1 MSDLGEVF
9 SALRALML
17 ETAPGQLVA
26 KDVPGD
32 LVLHTDRGD
41 PKTGRPVWFG
51 AVATKK
57 SYVAF
62 HLFPLYE
69 QPALAEGISPAL
81 DKRRQGKSC
90 FNFKA
95 VEPELFEELRE
106 LVRRAVHAAP

>member
-1 MSDLGEVF
+1 MSDFGEVF
-9 SALRALML
+9 ATLRGLMI
-17 ETAPGQLVA
+17 EAATGQIVA

-32 LVLHTDRGD
+32 LVLHTDRSD

-81 DKRRQGKSC
+81 GKRRQGKSC

-95 VEPELFEELRE
+95 MEPELFEELRG
-106 LVRRAVHAAP
+106 LVGSAIRAGP

>member
-1 MSDLGEVF
+1 MSDFGEVF
-9 SALRALML
+9 AILRQLMI
-17 ETAPGQLVA
+17 EAAPGQLVA

-32 LVLHTDRGD
+32 LVMHTDQSD

-69 QPALAEGISPAL
+69 HPALAEGISPSL
-81 DKRRQGKSC
+81 GKRRQGKSC

-95 VEPELFEELRE
+95 MDPELFEELRD
-106 LVRRAVHAAP
+106 LVGRAVCATS